1 MGTLLP
7 GCWGGEAPA
16 LVRAQA
22 EGHLTVNWEFAAERH
37 NFIFNFRNHL
47 L

>member
-22 EGHLTVNWEFAAERH
+22 EWYLAVNRKLAAERH
-37 NFIFNFRNHL
+37 NFIFHFRNHL